1 MRYTDLP
8 SVSIGGKT
16 YVELDALKER
26 IRDEKQRE
34 RELESN
40 ESADHSASGFKR
52 RTGSDPAT
60 GSGGKGEPI
69 AG

>member
-1 MRYTDLP
+1 MKYTDLP

-16 YVELDALKER
+16 YVELDAVKER

-34 RELESN
+34 RELESS
-40 ESADHSASGFKR
+40 ESGEHSASGLKR
-52 RTGSDPAT
+52 RTGSDAAT
-60 GSGGKGEPI
+60 GSGGKSEPV